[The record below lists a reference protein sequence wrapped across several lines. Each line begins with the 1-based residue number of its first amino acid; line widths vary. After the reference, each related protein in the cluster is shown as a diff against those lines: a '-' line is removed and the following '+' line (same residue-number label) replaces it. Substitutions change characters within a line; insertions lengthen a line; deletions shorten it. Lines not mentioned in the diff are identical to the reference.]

1 MGCTMEQ
8 NEKTSLF
15 GMRLVDF
22 IREHTIKFNP
32 QPFSNPIPVSSSQM
46 VKLRKEKFVDLHLE
60 IAQKVDAL
68 IAENEKDKIPEF
80 KEENLFEDYEK
91 TVLNP
96 LKQEL
101 MQRYS
106 LWLE

>member
-1 MGCTMEQ
+1 
-8 NEKTSLF
+8 
-15 GMRLVDF
+15 MRLINF
-22 IREHTIKFNP
+22 IKEHNIKFNP
-32 QPFSNPIPVSSSQM
+32 RPFTNPAPVISSQILNL
-46 VKLRKEKFVDLHLE
+46 KKDSFVDLHLE
-60 IAQKVDAL
+60 IAEKVDAL

-80 KEENLFEDYEK
+80 KEVSLFEDYEQ

>member
-1 MGCTMEQ
+1 MEKKDG
-8 NEKTSLF
+8 NSLF
-15 GMRLVDF
+15 GMGIIKFLKQ
-22 IREHTIKFNP
+22 HNMKFNP
-32 QPFSNPIPVSSSQM
+32 RPFSNPDQVRSSQI
-46 VKLRKEKFVDLHLE
+46 VNLNSEKFVDLHLE

-68 IAENEKDKIPEF
+68 IAENEKDLPEF
-80 KEENLFEDYEK
+80 KEVCFEDYEQ

-101 MQRYS
+101 MQRYN